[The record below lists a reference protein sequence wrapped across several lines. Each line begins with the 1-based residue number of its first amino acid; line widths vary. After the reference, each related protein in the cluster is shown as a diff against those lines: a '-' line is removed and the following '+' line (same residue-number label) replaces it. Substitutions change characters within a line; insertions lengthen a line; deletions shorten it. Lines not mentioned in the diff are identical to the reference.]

1 MLRPPPS
8 TSTRQLV
15 SELLAGLLALIA
27 IETRLIRTEM
37 RDASSKAAAGL
48 AMLAIGTAIAAAELF
63 GLVAGAATF
72 LAKAGISSDTAWL
85 IVGAAAVVFG
95 GTLFV
100 IATRMLKV
108 SRLVS
113 RRSLDHFSSLIRSD

>member
-1 MLRPPPS
+1 MLHPPPS

-15 SELLAGLLALIA
+15 AELLAELLALIA
-27 IETRLIRTEM
+27 IETRLVRTEM

-48 AMLAIGTAIAAAELF
+48 AMLAIGTATAAAGLF

-72 LAKAGISSDTAWL
+72 LVKAGISPDTAWL

-95 GTLFV
+95 GALFV